1 MLKLISLLALVMI
14 LETCWSFS
22 NKNMPHTNS
31 RPMRLVKAVSILAM
45 ATIVVNNYGNEDVMT
60 YVIAMIVLALCTTY
74 HLYSV
79 VRYRPTWPE
88 DVSKWLLVNSMAAIV
103 LKTVLVVMTGIYA
116 FAQAQT
122 VA

>member
-14 LETCWSFS
+14 LDTCLSFS
-22 NKNMPHTNS
+22 NKNMPYTNS
-31 RPMRLVKAVSILAM
+31 RLMRLVKAVSILAM
-45 ATIVVNNYGNEDVMT
+45 ATIVVNNYGYEDVMT

-79 VRYRPTWPE
+79 VRYQSTWPE
-88 DVSKWLLVNSMAAIV
+88 DVSKWLLINSMAAIV

-122 VA
+122 AV

>member
-22 NKNMPHTNS
+22 NKNMPYTNG
-31 RPMRLVKAVSILAM
+31 RLMRLVKAVSILAM

-79 VRYRPTWPE
+79 VRYQSTWPE
-88 DVSKWLLVNSMAAIV
+88 DVSKWLLINSMAAIV

-122 VA
+122 AV